1 MTRFFTMAMMAM
13 MAMMAAAAA
22 MAQTRPAQTMPAQTM
37 PQDLQVIPLWT
48 GQAPGAQGTED
59 RDIPTLTAYLPRTPG
74 RAMTAVIVCPG
85 GGYSNLAMN
94 HEGRQVANYLNSL
107 GIAAFVL
114 KYRLGPRYHHPV
126 ELGDAQRAIRMLRS
140 KAADW
145 HIAPDHI
152 GIMGFSAG
160 GHLAASVSTHFDAG
174 LASGTDEMDHTGSR
188 PDFAVLGYPVIS
200 MVAPWTHQGSKKNL
214 LGDNPSPELVNG
226 MSGELA
232 VTAQTPPTFI
242 FQTNG
247 DTTVPAENSIYYF
260 LALRKAG
267 VVAEMHI
274 FQRGPHG
281 VGLGMDDFAL
291 AEWPA
296 LLTNWLRVNSFLK

>member
-1 MTRFFTMAMMAM
+1 MMMVAMVAG
-13 MAMMAAAAA
+13 AQ
-22 MAQTRPAQTMPAQTM
+22 QTRSMVQDTQT
-37 PQDLQVIPLWT
+37 IPLWT

-59 RDIPTLTAYLPRTPG
+59 RDIPTITAYLPRTTPQG
-74 RAMTAVIVCPG
+74 MTAIIVCPG
-85 GGYSNLAMN
+85 GGYGALAMN

-126 ELGDAQRAIRMLRS
+126 EIGDAQRAIRMVRE

-145 HIAPDHI
+145 HIAPNHI

-160 GHLAASVSTHFDAG
+160 GHLASSASTHFD
-174 LASGTDEMDHTGSR
+174 SGKADAPDAIDRVSSR

-200 MVAPWTHQGSKKNL
+200 LVAPWTHQGSKKNL
-214 LGDNPSPELVNG
+214 LGDNPDPELAKSL
-226 MSGELA
+226 SGELA
-232 VTAQTPPTFI
+232 VTAQTPPTFL
-242 FQTNG
+242 FHTNG

-291 AEWPA
+291 AEWPR
-296 LLTNWLRVNSFLK
+296 LLANWMRVNSFLK